1 MEINT
6 NLNVIIVNRKSEPEG
21 RGCGYFYLVRQGGAS
36 HTAFRTKVGLK
47 RFMCV
52 RGLKVGKRNA
62 VGFSIVGKYINHC
75 EMISNDEFEA
85 KYNHLPAIEKLDNGD
100 FTKAFVEAGARGK
113 IIHYLN
119 CNSNRVVYDYFKTA
133 EIHF

>member
-1 MEINT
+1 METNT
-6 NLNVIIVNRKSEPEG
+6 NLYVIIVDRKKQPEG
-21 RGCGYFYLVRQGGAS
+21 QGCGYFYLVRRGGAA
-36 HTAFRTKVGLK
+36 HTAFRTKAGLK

-52 RGLKVGKRNA
+52 RGLKVGKRNG
-62 VGFSIVGKYINHC
+62 VGFGVAGQYLNHC

-100 FTKAFVEAGARGK
+100 FTKAFVEGSEQGP